1 MHIKINNAIL
11 YLSIILKPIIN
22 EKNVELCINYI
33 RVIILKEKFKEFV
46 RTKPELIKYVSSGK
60 ETWQS
65 LFEIWSLYGSDDKV
79 WNNYS
84 SLDVKEEKK
93 EVKKE
98 ETFSFQSLMDSVKKL
113 DMDSVK
119 KGIGNIQK
127 VIELLQGLTT
137 KGSTATQASTYTP
150 RQLFKKFED

>member
-1 MHIKINNAIL
+1 M
-11 YLSIILKPIIN
+11 
-22 EKNVELCINYI
+22 
-33 RVIILKEKFKEFV
+33 KEKFKEFV

-127 VIELLQGLTT
+127 AIELLQGLTT
-137 KGSTATQASTYTP
+137 KGSTAAQASTYTP

>member
-1 MHIKINNAIL
+1 M
-11 YLSIILKPIIN
+11 
-22 EKNVELCINYI
+22 
-33 RVIILKEKFKEFV
+33 KEKFKEFV

-119 KGIGNIQK
+119 KGIGNVQK
-127 VIELLQGLTT
+127 AIELLQGLTT
-137 KGSTATQASTYTP
+137 KGSTVAQASTYTP

>member
-1 MHIKINNAIL
+1 M
-11 YLSIILKPIIN
+11 
-22 EKNVELCINYI
+22 
-33 RVIILKEKFKEFV
+33 IILKEKFKEFV

-98 ETFSFQSLMDSVKKL
+98 ETFSFQSLIDSVKKL

-119 KGIGNIQK
+119 KGIGNVQK
-127 VIELLQGLTT
+127 AIELLQGLTT
-137 KGSTATQASTYTP
+137 KGSTAAQASTYTP

>member
-1 MHIKINNAIL
+1 M
-11 YLSIILKPIIN
+11 
-22 EKNVELCINYI
+22 
-33 RVIILKEKFKEFV
+33 KEKFKEFV

-127 VIELLQGLTT
+127 AIELLQGLTA

>member
-1 MHIKINNAIL
+1 M
-11 YLSIILKPIIN
+11 
-22 EKNVELCINYI
+22 
-33 RVIILKEKFKEFV
+33 KEKFKEFV

-65 LFEIWSLYGSDDKV
+65 LFEIWSLYGSDDRV

-119 KGIGNIQK
+119 KGIGNVQK
-127 VIELLQGLTT
+127 AIELLQGLTT
-137 KGSTATQASTYTP
+137 KGSTTAQASTYTP

>member
-1 MHIKINNAIL
+1 M
-11 YLSIILKPIIN
+11 
-22 EKNVELCINYI
+22 
-33 RVIILKEKFKEFV
+33 IILKEKFKEFV

-119 KGIGNIQK
+119 KGIGNVQK
-127 VIELLQGLTT
+127 AIELLQGLTT
-137 KGSTATQASTYTP
+137 KGSTTAQASTYTP

>member
-1 MHIKINNAIL
+1 M
-11 YLSIILKPIIN
+11 
-22 EKNVELCINYI
+22 
-33 RVIILKEKFKEFV
+33 IILKEKFKEFV

-93 EVKKE
+93 KVKKE
-98 ETFSFQSLMDSVKKL
+98 ETFSFQTLMDSVKKL

-119 KGIGNIQK
+119 KGIGNVQK
-127 VIELLQGLTT
+127 AIELLQGLTT
-137 KGSTATQASTYTP
+137 KGSTTAQASTYTP

>member
-1 MHIKINNAIL
+1 M
-11 YLSIILKPIIN
+11 
-22 EKNVELCINYI
+22 
-33 RVIILKEKFKEFV
+33 IILKEKFKEFV

-98 ETFSFQSLMDSVKKL
+98 ETFSFQSLIDSVKKL

-119 KGIGNIQK
+119 KGIGNVQK
-127 VIELLQGLTT
+127 AIELLQGLTT
-137 KGSTATQASTYTP
+137 KGSTATPSSTYTP

>member
-1 MHIKINNAIL
+1 M
-11 YLSIILKPIIN
+11 
-22 EKNVELCINYI
+22 
-33 RVIILKEKFKEFV
+33 KEKFKEFV

-98 ETFSFQSLMDSVKKL
+98 ETFSFQTLMDSVKKL

-119 KGIGNIQK
+119 KGIGNVQK
-127 VIELLQGLTT
+127 AIELLQGLTT
-137 KGSTATQASTYTP
+137 KGSTTAQASTYTP

>member
-1 MHIKINNAIL
+1 M
-11 YLSIILKPIIN
+11 
-22 EKNVELCINYI
+22 
-33 RVIILKEKFKEFV
+33 KEKFKEFV

-98 ETFSFQSLMDSVKKL
+98 ETFSFQSLIDSVKKL

-119 KGIGNIQK
+119 KGIGNVQK
-127 VIELLQGLTT
+127 AIELLQGLTT
-137 KGSTATQASTYTP
+137 KGSVTTPSSTYTP

>member
-1 MHIKINNAIL
+1 M
-11 YLSIILKPIIN
+11 
-22 EKNVELCINYI
+22 
-33 RVIILKEKFKEFV
+33 IILKEKFKEFV

-127 VIELLQGLTT
+127 AIELLQGLTT
-137 KGSTATQASTYTP
+137 KGSTTAQASTYTP

>member
-1 MHIKINNAIL
+1 M
-11 YLSIILKPIIN
+11 
-22 EKNVELCINYI
+22 
-33 RVIILKEKFKEFV
+33 IILKEKFKEFV

-93 EVKKE
+93 EAKKE

-119 KGIGNIQK
+119 KGIGNVQK
-127 VIELLQGLTT
+127 AIELLQGLTT
-137 KGSTATQASTYTP
+137 KGSTAAQASTYTP

>member
-1 MHIKINNAIL
+1 M
-11 YLSIILKPIIN
+11 
-22 EKNVELCINYI
+22 
-33 RVIILKEKFKEFV
+33 IILKEKFKEFV
-46 RTKPELIKYVSSGK
+46 RTKPELIKYVNSGK

-119 KGIGNIQK
+119 KGIGNVQK
-127 VIELLQGLTT
+127 AIELLQGLTT
-137 KGSTATQASTYTP
+137 KGPTTAQESTYTP